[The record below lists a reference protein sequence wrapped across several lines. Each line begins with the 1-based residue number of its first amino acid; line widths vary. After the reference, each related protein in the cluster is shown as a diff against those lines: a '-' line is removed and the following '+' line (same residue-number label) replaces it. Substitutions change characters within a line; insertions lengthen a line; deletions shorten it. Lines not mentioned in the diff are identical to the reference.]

1 MAEQV
6 RDILSVEEIKKILNF
21 IHKGYYVPK
30 IIYDTIFEIAKREIE
45 EKKRIVLC
53 KRDPNI
59 GKGRIQAF
67 YPKIVEGEALE
78 IYPPSVVGFGA
89 DFDGDS
95 IFGYVKLRIT
105 NLSDGSTEYT
115 TYHIYDLKETPYFS
129 YYKTVDHIDY
139 YKVNDSFTIEIEAID
154 SVNGDIGYKRIT
166 EFTIHRNLKMYK
178 IEDTKKRFETFWVS
192 EDHSLI
198 AYDKS
203 NDKIVKVSPL
213 EIRKNPENY
222 FLLKSN

>member
-78 IYPPSVVGFGA
+78 IYPQVWL
-89 DFDGDS
+89 DS
-95 IFGYVKLRIT
+95 GLIL
-105 NLSDGSTEYT
+105 
-115 TYHIYDLKETPYFS
+115 
-129 YYKTVDHIDY
+129 TV
-139 YKVNDSFTIEIEAID
+139 T
-154 SVNGDIGYKRIT
+154 
-166 EFTIHRNLKMYK
+166 
-178 IEDTKKRFETFWVS
+178 VS
-192 EDHSLI
+192 LVML
-198 AYDKS
+198 
-203 NDKIVKVSPL
+203 N
-213 EIRKNPENY
+213 
-222 FLLKSN
+222 